1 MTNKIEKIILIISL
15 LGEITLSCVFC
26 IVSFLPIPPVSLLK
40 IHSQMDYT
48 CLNPYLETYFSA
60 GDL

>member
-26 IVSFLPIPPVSLLK
+26 IVSFLPVSLLK

-48 CLNPYLETYFSA
+48 RLNPYLETYFSA